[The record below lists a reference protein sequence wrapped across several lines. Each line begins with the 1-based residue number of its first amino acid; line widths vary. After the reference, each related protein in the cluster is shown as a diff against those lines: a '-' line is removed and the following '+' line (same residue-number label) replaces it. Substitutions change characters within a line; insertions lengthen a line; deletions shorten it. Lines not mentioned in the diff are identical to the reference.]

1 MTPKLKKIIF
11 TIIALGILFVIYA
24 VFIKPDPTTDSLV
37 EGRTT
42 GTTAVSSQEA
52 RLLGSQI
59 AQALLK
65 IEQITLDRAIFDNA
79 IFVSLQDRSQP
90 IVEEPVGRT
99 NPFAPIGDTSVN
111 VTTRTNLNVTTATT
125 SATTTKSVT
134 ATTTPVT
141 PKKTAT
147 SSLPTL

>member
-1 MTPKLKKIIF
+1 MTPKLQKIIF
-11 TIIALGILFVIYA
+11 TIIALVILFVIYA

-37 EGRTT
+37 TGRTT
-42 GTTAVSSQEA
+42 GAVVSSQEA

-65 IEQITLDRAIFDNA
+65 IEQITLDRTIFDNA

-125 SATTTKSVT
+125 TATTTKSVT
-134 ATTTPVT
+134 ATTTT
-141 PKKTAT
+141 NKAAT